1 MTTPTRTRSLRTR
14 LLAFIT
20 DATSRLTAAWSILTR
35 AQDRL
40 LAALSA
46 VRPGRGATSRMRSA
60 VTVFQQGLAAFD
72 RAITAFAERWASQDL
87 PTVYRD
93 GALQML
99 ERADWPTSRWSWT
112 QRHQDV
118 ITGITTQYY
127 VDLMGRIRE
136 ALRRARAF
144 LRAAQDAARG
154 TAFDADQLRRDHPLD
169 RVVYAND
176 HRHPVHAWARAALSW
191 QTVSTAN
198 AGGARTALDDM
209 GAQFLEV
216 QDGPDCGWESHD
228 DPDRAHQTVRTVAD
242 AIAHP
247 LAHPHCQRE
256 FLPRLDLTGRTNI
269 QSGAPL

>member
-1 MTTPTRTRSLRTR
+1 MTTPTRTRTLRTR
-14 LLAFIT
+14 LLALIT

-40 LAALSA
+40 LTALSA
-46 VRPGRGATSRMRSA
+46 IRPGRGTISRIRAATTA
-60 VTVFQQGLAAFD
+60 FQQGLAAFD
-72 RAITAFAERWASQDL
+72 AAVTAFAERWASRDL
-87 PTVYRD
+87 PTAYRD

-99 ERADWPTSRWSWT
+99 ERAGWPTTGWTWT
-112 QRHQDV
+112 QRHQDA

-127 VDLMGRIRE
+127 VDLIARLRE

-144 LRAAQDAARG
+144 LRAAQDAARTG
-154 TAFDADQLRRDHPLD
+154 NLDVDQLRRDHPLD
-169 RVVYAND
+169 RVIYAGD

-216 QDGPDCGWESHD
+216 RDGADCGWTEHN
-228 DPDRAHQTVRTVAD
+228 DPDRANRTVRTVAD
-242 AIAHP
+242 ALAHP

-269 QSGAPL
+269 ASGAPL

>member
-20 DATSRLTAAWSILTR
+20 AATSRLTAAWSILTR

-40 LAALSA
+40 LAALA
-46 VRPGRGATSRMRSA
+46 AIRPGRGATSRIRA
-60 VTVFQQGLAAFD
+60 ATTAFQQGLAAFD
-72 RAITAFAERWASQDL
+72 RAVTAFAERWASQDL

-99 ERADWPTSRWSWT
+99 ERADWPTISWSWT
-112 QRHQDV
+112 QRHQDA
-118 ITGITTQYY
+118 ITTITTQCY
-127 VDLMGRIRE
+127 VDLIGRLRE

-144 LRAAQDAARG
+144 LRAAQDATRSG
-154 TAFDADQLRRDHPLD
+154 RFNLEQLRADHPLGT
-169 RVVYAND
+169 VIYAND
-176 HRHPVHAWARAALSW
+176 ARHPVHAWAAAALSW

-216 QDGPDCGWESHD
+216 HDGADCGWAEHN
-228 DPDRAHQTVRTVAD
+228 DPDRANRTVRTIAD
-242 AIAHP
+242 ALAHP
-247 LAHPHCQRE
+247 LSHAHCVRE

-269 QSGAPL
+269 QSGALL

>member
-1 MTTPTRTRSLRTR
+1 MTTPTRTRSLRAR
-14 LLAFIT
+14 LLSIIT

-60 VTVFQQGLAAFD
+60 VTAFQQGLAAFD
-72 RAITAFAERWASQDL
+72 RAVTAFAERWASQDL

-112 QRHQDV
+112 PRHQDT
-118 ITGITTQYY
+118 ITSITAQYY
-127 VDLMGRIRE
+127 VDLIGRLRE

-144 LRAAQDAARG
+144 LRAAQDAAR
-154 TAFDADQLRRDHPLD
+154 TTTFDADQLRTEHPLGT
-169 RVVYAND
+169 VIYAGD

-209 GAQFLEV
+209 GIDFLEV
-216 QDGPDCGWESHD
+216 RDGDDCGWTEHN
-228 DPDRAHQTVRTVAD
+228 DPDRANRTLRTVAD
-242 AIAHP
+242 ALAHP

-256 FLPRLDLTGRTNI
+256 FLPRLDLAGRTSI
-269 QSGAPL
+269 ESGALL

>member
-35 AQDRL
+35 AQERL
-40 LAALSA
+40 LTALAA
-46 VRPGRGATSRMRSA
+46 VRPGRGSTSRMRTA
-60 VTVFQQGLAAFD
+60 VAAFQQGLAAFD
-72 RAITAFAERWASQDL
+72 RAVTAFAERWAAQDL

-112 QRHQDV
+112 QRHQDA

-127 VDLMGRIRE
+127 VDLIGRLRE

-154 TAFDADQLRRDHPLD
+154 TAFDADQLRADHPLGT
-169 RVVYAND
+169 VIYAND
-176 HRHPVHAWARAALSW
+176 TRHPVHAWARAALSW

-198 AGGARTALDDM
+198 AGAARTALDDM

-216 QDGPDCGWESHD
+216 NDSPDCGWTSHD
-228 DPDRAHQTVRTVAD
+228 DPDRANLTVRTIAD
-242 AIAHP
+242 ALAHP
-247 LAHPHCQRE
+247 LSHAHCVRE

-269 QSGAPL
+269 ESGARL